1 MKKIVLFGAGQAG
14 AAVSRLLGAD
24 WEAVCFADNDR
35 ENGARSWRIFRCS
48 PRRRACAGAGLLL
61 PLRPERRAP
70 GTDGAAAPG
79 AGHFSHARL

>member
-35 ENGARSWRIFRCS
+35 EKWGAFLELSLI
-48 PRRRACAGAGLLL
+48 
-61 PLRPERRAP
+61 
-70 GTDGAAAPG
+70 
-79 AGHFSHARL
+79 HI